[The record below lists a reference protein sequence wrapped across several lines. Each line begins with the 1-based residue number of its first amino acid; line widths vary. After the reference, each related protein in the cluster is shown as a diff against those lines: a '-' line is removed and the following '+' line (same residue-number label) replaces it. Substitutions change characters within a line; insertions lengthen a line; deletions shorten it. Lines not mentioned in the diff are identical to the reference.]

1 MRKFSLSLGEIPTQ
15 WQLCL
20 SAQKD
25 KTFPRSLQGY
35 GQVTTYVV
43 SMDYL
48 VAKRR
53 EWESISVEFE
63 LCGFYFCC
71 YFLSKIHKRENK
83 IHIIHIRQILIP
95 IPLVLQ
101 TNNP

>member
-1 MRKFSLSLGEIPTQ
+1 MRKFSLSLGGIPTQ

-35 GQVTTYVV
+35 GQVTTYAVD
-43 SMDYL
+43 MDYL
-48 VAKRR
+48 FAKRE
-53 EWESISVEFE
+53 EWESIFVGYE

-71 YFLSKIHKRENK
+71 
-83 IHIIHIRQILIP
+83 
-95 IPLVLQ
+95 
-101 TNNP
+101 